1 MNMAGLNDIT
11 LAEALASL
19 SRQEV
24 FEALD
29 REDEAV
35 VAAVS
40 EFIGILAEQVG
51 LVLKDGKDYLEMLT
65 PDDNTPAVLA
75 VAMDIV
81 LETLEEELESEDE

>member
-1 MNMAGLNDIT
+1 MDTAGLHNSALT
-11 LAEALASL
+11 EALASL

-40 EFIGILAEQVG
+40 QYIALLAEQVG
-51 LVLKDGKDYLEMLT
+51 LVLKEGRDYLEMLS
-65 PDDNTPAVLA
+65 PHDDTPAVLA

-81 LETLEEELESEDE
+81 LETLEEELESEDD

>member
-1 MNMAGLNDIT
+1 MAGLHDIT
-11 LAEALASL
+11 LTEALASL

-40 EFIGILAEQVG
+40 ECIGVLAEQVG

-65 PDDNTPAVLA
+65 PDGETPAVLA